1 MTATNPPVFIL
12 GIAGGSGSGKTTLA
26 RQLIDRVGSDRVVSL
41 AHDSYYRDL
50 NGADPADYNFD
61 HPDALETT
69 LLVQQLNS
77 LRNGHGVDV
86 PVYDFATHSR
96 SDSTERAEPRRVII
110 VEGILLLVDEALR
123 DQVDLRVFVDIDAE
137 VRLARRMRRD
147 MEERGRTQDDVLRQY
162 EATVR
167 PMHERF
173 VESSKHHAHIIIP
186 ENGLGGPVADVL
198 EAWIEGLLTQPDER

>member
-26 RQLIDRVGSDRVVSL
+26 RQLIDRVGKERVVTL

-50 NGADPADYNFD
+50 LGADPADYNFD
-61 HPDALETT
+61 HPDALETS
-69 LLVQQLNS
+69 LLVEQLKA
-77 LRNGHGVDV
+77 LRKGQGVDV
-86 PVYDFATHSR
+86 PLYNFATHSR
-96 SDSTERAEPRRVII
+96 GEETRRVEPRRVII

-123 DQVDLRVFVDIDAE
+123 EQLDLRVFVDIAAE

-147 MEERGRTQDDVLRQY
+147 IEERGRTEDDVLRQY

-167 PMHERF
+167 PMHDRF
-173 VESSKHHAHIIIP
+173 VESSKHYAHMIIP
-186 ENGLGGPVADVL
+186 ENGLGGSVADVL
-198 EAWIEGLLTQPDER
+198 EAWIEGLLD